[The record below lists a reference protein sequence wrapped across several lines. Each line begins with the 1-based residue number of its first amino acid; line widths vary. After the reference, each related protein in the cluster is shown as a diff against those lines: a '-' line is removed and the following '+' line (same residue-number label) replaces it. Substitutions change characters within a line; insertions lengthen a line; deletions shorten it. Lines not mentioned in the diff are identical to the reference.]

1 MKKTVLKC
9 GLISG
14 AIMAVLMLATMPF
27 VYQIGFDYGMLVG
40 YTSMLLAFILIFVGI
55 RSYRDTVLN
64 GYISFK
70 RGLAVGLLITL
81 ISTLCYVITWEIVYY
96 NFLPDFADQYT
107 NHLVQKLRASGAT
120 AEQIAQKTEEIKQM
134 KVILE
139 NPIYNALVAFTE
151 PLPVGLAISLISA
164 WILRRKPKD
173 SKAQDQH
180 EGEAA
185 RPVADYR

>member
-1 MKKTVLKC
+1 MKKTVIKC

-27 VYQIGFDYGMLVG
+27 IYKIGFDYGMLVG

-81 ISTLCYVITWEIVYY
+81 ISTLCYVITWEFVYY

-107 NHLVQKLRASGAT
+107 NHLVQKLRAGGAT

-151 PLPVGLAISLISA
+151 PLPVGLVISLLSA

-173 SKAQDQH
+173 SEAQDQL
-180 EGEAA
+180 GGQTA
-185 RPVADYR
+185 RADSRV

>member
-1 MKKTVLKC
+1 MKKTVIKC

-14 AIMAVLMLATMPF
+14 AIMAVLMLATVPF
-27 VYQIGFDYGMLVG
+27 VYKIGFDYGTLIG
-40 YTSMLLAFILIFVGI
+40 YSSMLLAFVLIFVGI

-81 ISTLCYVITWEIVYY
+81 ISTLCYVITWEFVYY

-107 NHLVQKLRASGAT
+107 NHLVQKLRNTGAT
-120 AEQIAQKTEEIKQM
+120 AEQIAQKTEELKQM
-134 KVILE
+134 KVILD
-139 NPIYNALVAFTE
+139 NPIYNGLFAFTE

-164 WILRRKPKD
+164 WILRRKATD
-173 SKAQDQH
+173 SEAQDQLG
-180 EGEAA
+180 GETA
-185 RPVADYR
+185 RAGSGV